1 MKKSEVGNLKTKS
14 GKKELLEWIGS
25 IGVAVLLAFGI
36 RYFLFTP
43 IEVEGA
49 SMLPTFEDGDKVM
62 VNKISPQ
69 FKDYDRFDVIVFKV
83 DKEINYIKRVIGLPG
98 DHITYKD
105 DELLINGKKYEEP
118 YLEELKKELI
128 DKGTLT
134 QDFTLE
140 EYLGEVVVP
149 DGSLFVLGDNRRFS
163 NDSREPSIGFIS
175 MDIVLGTVNM
185 TYYPL
190 NNFGF
195 VR

>member
-1 MKKSEVGNLKTKS
+1 MKTKN
-14 GKKELLEWIGS
+14 GKNELREWVGA

-36 RYFLFTP
+36 RFFLFIP

-49 SMLPTFEDGDKVM
+49 SMLPTFENGDKVM
-62 VNKISPQ
+62 VNKIDSK
-69 FKDYDRFDVIVFKV
+69 FNGYERFDIIVFKV
-83 DKEINYIKRVIGLPG
+83 NKETNYIKRVIGLPG

-105 DELLINGKKYEEP
+105 DELLINGKKYDEP
-118 YLEELKKELI
+118 YLDELKKELI
-128 DKGTLT
+128 DHGTLT

-149 DGSLFVLGDNRRFS
+149 EGSLFVLGDNRRFS
-163 NDSREPSIGFIS
+163 NDSREPSVGFIS

-195 VR
+195 IK

>member
-1 MKKSEVGNLKTKS
+1 MKTKS

-98 DHITYKD
+98 DHITYKN

-195 VR
+195 IR